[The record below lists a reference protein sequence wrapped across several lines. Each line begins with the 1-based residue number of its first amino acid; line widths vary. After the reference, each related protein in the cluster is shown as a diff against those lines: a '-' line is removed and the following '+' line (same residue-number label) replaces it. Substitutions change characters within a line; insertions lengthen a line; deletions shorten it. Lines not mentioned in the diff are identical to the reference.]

1 MIHETAIIEKGAVIG
16 EDVEIGAYCFIGKD
30 VKIGN
35 GTILKSHVVVEG
47 KTTIGEN
54 NIIYPYASI
63 GQDPQDLKYNGE
75 DTELII
81 GDNNKIREFCT
92 INKGT
97 TASNKTVIGNN
108 NLLMA
113 YVHVAHDVVIGDNCI
128 FANCA
133 TLAGHVEVEN
143 FAVVGGLTGVHQFCK
158 IGESAMIG
166 GATRIVQDV
175 APFVTV
181 EGNDAKTRGL
191 NLLGLKRRG
200 FSREDIRNIKTAY
213 KKIFMSKIK
222 LENALNELEIEFKDD
237 KNIIHM
243 IKTIRSFDRGLT
255 R

>member
-1 MIHETAIIEKGAVIG
+1 MIHETAIIEEGAVIG
-16 EDVEIGAYCFIGKD
+16 EGVEIGAYSFIGKD
-30 VKIGN
+30 VKIGKN
-35 GTILKSHVVVEG
+35 TIIKSHVVIEG
-47 KTTIGEN
+47 RTTIGEN

-97 TASNKTVIGNN
+97 IASNKTVIGSN

-113 YVHVAHDVVIGDNCI
+113 YVHVAHDVVIGNNCI

-133 TLAGHVEVEN
+133 TLAGHVEVED

-181 EGNDAKTRGL
+181 EGNDARTRGL

-200 FSREDIRNIKTAY
+200 FSKEDIRNIKAAY
-213 KKIFMSKIK
+213 KKIFMSKMK
-222 LENALNELEIEFKDD
+222 LEDALNELEAEFKED
-237 KNIIHM
+237 KNIMHM
-243 IKTIRSFDRGLT
+243 IKTIKSFDRGLT